1 MASRLNVAVTGGAPN
16 LLGSFTAAARSLPG
30 DADWTAFGVSHTPEN
45 CGHPWLWQ
53 KCSTTEVEP
62 KPLNEGVEDVTFQ
75 PFLVEYNA
83 ASCPGG
89 IPGDWDQL
97 SERARRGL
105 ALRLSKG
112 IAEAFS
118 SSTIHGDP
126 NDSPNLPSTAID
138 ITPVGGP
145 SSLINTIAGLLE
157 EAEACGLNGEI
168 YIHAPGWTLPHWL
181 NHNLIERVGNAWKMG
196 PHTVILDQGYSNE
209 GPTGEGSDPDV
220 PPSPVATAGQAY
232 IYVTGPFEYATG
244 PLEVFED
251 TTRGVDLRL
260 NKANVIAGQL
270 AIYRF
275 DPCCVFAALAQVC

>member
-16 LLGSFTAAARSLPG
+16 LLGSFTAAARPLPG

-53 KCSTTEVEP
+53 KCSTTELDP
-62 KPLNEGVEDVTFQ
+62 KPLNEVVEDVTFQ

-97 SERARRGL
+97 PERARRGL

-126 NDSPNLPSTAID
+126 NDSPNLPSTATD
-138 ITPVGGP
+138 ITPGGGP
-145 SSLINTIAGLLE
+145 SSLVNTIAGLLE

-168 YIHAPGWTLPHWL
+168 YIHAPGWTLPHFL
-181 NHNLIERVGNAWKMG
+181 QNTLITQVGNAWKMG
-196 PHTVILDQGYSNE
+196 PHTVILDQGYTNE
-209 GPTGEGSDPDV
+209 APVGSPAAV
-220 PPSPVATAGQAY
+220 AGQAW
-232 IYVTGPFEYATG
+232 IYVSGPFEYATG
-244 PLEVFED
+244 SLEVFED
-251 TTRGVDLRL
+251 TTRGVDVRL
-260 NKANVIAGQL
+260 NQANVIAGQL